1 MSNAFTPDDA
11 IMEKPLS
18 QGKSS
23 PNQNGLASFTS
34 TTTYCMPLCTRRT
47 HARVY
52 RKAYIRYTL
61 YGSQHAQ
68 QAVMYNES
76 CGGMYFE
83 TETRLLPGTKI
94 YISYDQRMSENED
107 PPTIFFT
114 AEVKWCIP
122 INYRQGKFFG
132 VGVQYNRPVFH

>member
-1 MSNAFTPDDA
+1 MSNPFTPDDA

-18 QGKSS
+18 KEKSS
-23 PNQNGLASFTS
+23 PDQNGLAPLTP
-34 TTTYCMPLCTRRT
+34 TTTYCMPLYTRRA

-61 YGSQHAQ
+61 YGSQHVQ
-68 QAVMYNES
+68 EAVMYNES

-83 TETRLLPGTKI
+83 TESRLSPGTKI
-94 YISYDQRMSENED
+94 SISYDQRMSEDDEPQAD
-107 PPTIFFT
+107 FFT

-122 INYRQGKFFG
+122 INHRHGKRFG
-132 VGVQYNRPVFH
+132 VGIQYNRPVFH